1 MQPFTVEINRH
12 GLAHDMRRLGVDP
25 ATAAGTDRLLGRLA
39 DALTLA
45 RLSAPR
51 GIFTGPE
58 LAELDELAEALY
70 LHVVNAVDA
79 RLADGLAPPVVD

>member
-1 MQPFTVEINRH
+1 MQSFSVDINRH

-25 ATAAGTDRLLGRLA
+25 STAAATDRLLGRLA

-51 GIFTGPE
+51 GVFAGAA
-58 LAELDELAEALY
+58 LAELDELAEELY
-70 LHVVNAVDA
+70 LQIVNVVDA
-79 RLADGLAPPVVD
+79 RLADGLAPPAE